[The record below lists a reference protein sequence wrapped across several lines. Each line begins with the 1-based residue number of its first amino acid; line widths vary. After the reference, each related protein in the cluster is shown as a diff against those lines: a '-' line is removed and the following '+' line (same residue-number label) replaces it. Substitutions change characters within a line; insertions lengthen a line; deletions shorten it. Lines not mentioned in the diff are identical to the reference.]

1 MAEVKHIIR
10 IANTDLDGH
19 KPIKEALKKIKG
31 VSFMYSNMLC
41 SMAGVNKTKK
51 AGELNDSEVKAF
63 EDILENPNNNNVP
76 DWMRNRRKDYET
88 GEDIHIT
95 GPQIKFVKEMDL
107 RRLKKIKSNR
117 GLRHQWGLPVRGQRT
132 KSNFRRS
139 KGKAVGVKR
148 KGK

>member
-1 MAEVKHIIR
+1 MAEIKHIIR
-10 IANTDLDGH
+10 VANTDLDGH

-41 SMAGVNKTKK
+41 VMAGVNKTKK
-51 AGELNDSEVKAF
+51 AGELNDTEVKAF
-63 EDILENPNNNNVP
+63 EDILENPDNNNVP

-88 GEDIHIT
+88 GEDIHVT

-132 KSNFRRS
+132 KSNFRKT